1 MRLRLNTLLW
11 IVIFLNM
18 TTFSFGQLLEGIYC
32 GKENCYD
39 VLGVTRTSTRT
50 EIAKA
55 YRKLARKYHPDM
67 YRDPEDKKEA
77 EIKFKIVATAYE
89 ILKDDESKTDYDYM
103 LDNPQEYYAHYY
115 RYYKRRSP
123 KLVDVRLVLLVTIS
137 IVSIIQYYIAWERY
151 NTAIRY
157 FLTVPKYRNKAM
169 EIVQQRESNG
179 TLKSIASNSKK
190 GKGKLSKTEQKEE
203 LEKCIKEIIE
213 ENLDI
218 KGSYAK
224 PKIID
229 VLWIQII
236 LSPITLTKYIFWY
249 TCWTFKFSILKRPY
263 GLEEQLYLI
272 RKNMKMGQ
280 NEFNA
285 IEEKN
290 INEYLK
296 LKLWE
301 KDIYNEW
308 KSIQEEELKAS
319 LADNAKYKSYRRYM
333 KNHAPSRMVFED

>member
-1 MRLRLNTLLW
+1 MRSQSKLMA
-11 IVIFLNM
+11 IVIMINIIGM
-18 TTFSFGQLLEGIYC
+18 TYGQLLEGIYC

-39 VLGVTRTSTRT
+39 VLGVTRSSTRS

-67 YRDPEDKKEA
+67 YRDAEAKAEA
-77 EIKFKIVATAYE
+77 ETKFKSVATAYE
-89 ILKDDESKTDYDYM
+89 ILKDEESKTDYDYM
-103 LDNPQEYYAHYY
+103 LDNPEEYYAHYY
-115 RYYKRRSP
+115 RYYKRRVSP
-123 KLVDVRLVLLVTIS
+123 KVDVRLVVIVTIS
-137 IVSIIQYYIAWERY
+137 IVSIIQYYIAWERHQS
-151 NTAIRY
+151 AIRY

-179 TLKSIASNSKK
+179 TLKTTISNKK
-190 GKGKLSKTEQKEE
+190 TKGKLSKTEQKEE
-203 LEKCIKEIIE
+203 LEKCIREIIE
-213 ENLDI
+213 ENMDI

-224 PKIID
+224 PRVSD

-236 LSPITLTKYIFWY
+236 LLPYTITTYILWY
-249 TCWTFKFSILKRPY
+249 TSWTFKFVILKKPY

-280 NEFNA
+280 HEFNG

-290 INEYLK
+290 VNEYLR

-301 KDIYNEW
+301 KDNFKEW
-308 KSIQEEELKAS
+308 KAIKDEELKVS
-319 LADNAKYKSYRRYM
+319 LAENAKYKSYRRYM
-333 KNHAPSRMVFED
+333 KNHGPGRMVFDE

>member
-1 MRLRLNTLLW
+1 MSAYT
-11 IVIFLNM
+11 
-18 TTFSFGQLLEGIYC
+18 FGQLLEGIYC

-67 YRDPEDKKEA
+67 YRDPADKKEA
-77 EIKFKIVATAYE
+77 ETKFKAVATAYE
-89 ILKDDESKTDYDYM
+89 ILKEDESKTDYDYM

-115 RYYKRRSP
+115 RYYTRRVSP
-123 KLVDVRLVLLVTIS
+123 KVDVRLVVIVTIS

-151 NTAIRY
+151 NSAIRY

-169 EIVQQRESNG
+169 EIVQQREANG
-179 TLKSIASNSKK
+179 TLKSATITNKKEK
-190 GKGKLSKTEQKEE
+190 GKGKLSKAEQKEE
-203 LEKCIKEIIE
+203 LEKYIKEIIE

-229 VLWIQII
+229 VLWLQII
-236 LSPITLTKYIFWY
+236 LLPITVSKYLFWY
-249 TCWTFKFSILKRPY
+249 TCWTIKFSILKREY

-272 RKNMKMGQ
+272 RKNMKMGE

-285 IEEKN
+285 LDEKN
-290 INEYLK
+290 INEYLQ

-301 KDIYNEW
+301 KDLFNEW
-308 KSIQEEELKAS
+308 KIVQEEELKAS
-319 LADNAKYKSYRRYM
+319 LADNAKYKAYRRYM
-333 KNHAPSRMVFED
+333 KNRAPSRMAFDD